1 VLRLEVD
8 QAKARA
14 LGVTSQSIAQASKT
28 CWPACTVGQFR
39 EGDKLID
46 IVLRQPLD
54 ERNAITDIANAY
66 LPTASGKSIPL
77 TQIAKPVFT
86 WEPGVMWRENR
97 DYAITV
103 QSDIVEGLQGATVT
117 ANCCPSCG
125 TGGQVAPRAPTASR
139 WPVRWKKAARA
150 RPRSRRA
157 CRSCCSS
164 PSRC

>member
-1 VLRLEVD
+1 ML
-8 QAKARA
+8 A
-14 LGVTSQSIAQASKT
+14 GSQI
-28 CWPACTVGQFR
+28 GQFR

-54 ERNAITDIANAY
+54 ERNAITDIGSAY

-103 QSDIVEGLQGATVT
+103 QGM
-117 ANCCPSCG
+117 
-125 TGGQVAPRAPTASR
+125 
-139 WPVRWKKAARA
+139 
-150 RPRSRRA
+150 
-157 CRSCCSS
+157 
-164 PSRC
+164 